1 MIALCS
7 PNMDFI
13 PRIVQGDVSL
23 TLMSDG
29 RFGILDPILWPQIHS
44 DQYAY
49 LAAVRKTV
57 PCHHRAAAM
66 WLDPTPDD
74 FQELTGTPVRGLGFF
89 APTYVAHLDQLVQS
103 ILGEVRLLQFSTP
116 GTSHGHASVAWH
128 ELCMRQALSRLQVIP
143 ATFRDQSIQVRVLQ
157 RHWIMTEAF
166 LEFNRLLQDDER
178 ACAPLPLQA
187 DMMGAWT
194 TNPQVVHQYI
204 RLGLP
209 VWFLRRELH
218 APVASESPIPSS
230 LEPVSPSHIC
240 SEPLVPGCVL
250 YHGLAGD
257 GHLRQTIRRAHP
269 YLDISPN
276 VTVSNP
282 VASSAIPPA
291 PLPTRQVRKEYA
303 ARAALLG
310 LRSQPA
316 ESAPFSPNPSAR
328 GSPRTRARRSGAGA
342 TGRDKFGRYAHP
354 WMPDPIPSWEHA
366 LEKARAIPPWPDCTF
381 PWGYWVPEPAMLV
394 GPREQD
400 RQSRY
405 LLNWLRA
412 RPVWLTKLN
421 QPQSRP
427 SAVPTQH
434 WRSFLN
440 GMPDDLSVATKT
452 GKRYFELKQ
461 LFDGLCEDS
470 ALDPDATGP
479 VQWHGHQ
486 ISEISPQTACWV
498 LWECHELAFRY
509 ELQALDRL
517 LRPAERDDDE
527 ALRHERLAPVFP
539 RRSLHAVAE
548 LPGNY
553 AFGLFAR
560 LPHRRVNSLNAL
572 REVLS
577 PWPMSPPELRAMEP
591 LQLRDSEDYILER
604 EACLASFYVSTFVK
618 YAGRPPIVPHYIPL
632 QPCNLD

>member
-1 MIALCS
+1 MLMSRLTEPLPDDPLVNVRAWARFCRADQGMIALCS

-89 APTYVAHLDQLVQS
+89 APTYVGHLDQLVQS

-209 VWFLRRELH
+209 VWFLRRDLH
-218 APVASESPIPSS
+218 APLASESPIPSS

-316 ESAPFSPNPSAR
+316 ESAPFSPNPSGESAGPPFTMSQYQR
-328 GSPRTRARRSGAGA
+328 QLSPIGLSQIPVHLPLYLPVIYRPPRPLPNQSKRV
-342 TGRDKFGRYAHP
+342 GRP
-354 WMPDPIPSWEHA
+354 
-366 LEKARAIPPWPDCTF
+366 ARALAGPGLVPLGETSLGVIHTPGCRTLFRLGSTLWRRRAPFRLGRIAPSLGDTGF
-381 PWGYWVPEPAMLV
+381 P
-394 GPREQD
+394 
-400 RQSRY
+400 
-405 LLNWLRA
+405 
-412 RPVWLTKLN
+412 
-421 QPQSRP
+421 
-427 SAVPTQH
+427 
-434 WRSFLN
+434 
-440 GMPDDLSVATKT
+440 
-452 GKRYFELKQ
+452 
-461 LFDGLCEDS
+461 
-470 ALDPDATGP
+470 
-479 VQWHGHQ
+479 
-486 ISEISPQTACWV
+486 
-498 LWECHELAFRY
+498 
-509 ELQALDRL
+509 
-517 LRPAERDDDE
+517 
-527 ALRHERLAPVFP
+527 
-539 RRSLHAVAE
+539 
-548 LPGNY
+548 
-553 AFGLFAR
+553 
-560 LPHRRVNSLNAL
+560 
-572 REVLS
+572 
-577 PWPMSPPELRAMEP
+577 SPPCSW
-591 LQLRDSEDYILER
+591 D
-604 EACLASFYVSTFVK
+604 LANRIVSRGT
-618 YAGRPPIVPHYIPL
+618 
-632 QPCNLD
+632 C